1 MTFHVTLPPS
11 PPLLV
16 RLKETKDE
24 LLEVKESLE
33 STNREKV
40 YQINNE
46 GTAGCLSYLTTTTV
60 WPS

>member
-1 MTFHVTLPPS
+1 MTFHVTPPHS

-24 LLEVKESLE
+24 LLEAKESLE
-33 STNREKV
+33 STNRGKI

-46 GTAGCLSYLTTTTV
+46 GTAGVISYLTTPTV
-60 WPS
+60 WHT